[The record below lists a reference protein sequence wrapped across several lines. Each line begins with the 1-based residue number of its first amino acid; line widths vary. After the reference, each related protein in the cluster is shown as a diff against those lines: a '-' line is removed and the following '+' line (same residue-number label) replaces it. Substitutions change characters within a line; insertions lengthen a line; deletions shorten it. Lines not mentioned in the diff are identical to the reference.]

1 MGQKRQTKCVSYKN
15 KSYTSLLKP
24 NEKVIRGSFY
34 HDRNFYKII
43 GKTKTNTTT
52 IHEILSNKK

>member
-1 MGQKRQTKCVSYKN
+1 MFFTKN

-52 IHEILSNKK
+52 IMKFYLIKKIIFKI